1 MSFHELKTSISRVAA
16 FPLESRG
23 FSFLQT
29 NHASMIVTVSN
40 FLSLDRLWISK
51 SFSDYLLP
59 ETYFLA
65 GITTFHFF
73 FDELYRNLSQ
83 YLFIFF
89 LSFSLF
95 QCIIVGL
102 AGFALAEPPSGYSYS
117 RPSGGGGYSFGG
129 GGGGGGGFSHGGG
142 GGYTSVSTGYQTSEG
157 ASIDGALLEQIRQIL
172 LREEQNSGF
181 GGGIGGGYAPS
192 SSYGAPSSQY
202 GVPSSSYGVPSYQTR
217 VVGIDLDGI
226 RQAIQVAQ
234 FNQVSHAP
242 GGYPS
247 GPSGSYGVP
256 SRPSG
261 SYGAPY

>member
-117 RPSGGGGYSFGG
+117 RPS
-129 GGGGGGGFSHGGG
+129 GG